1 MRLGGANM
9 KKRITKIVVI
19 SLVAVLLA
27 TSLILGIKVIDKN
40 AGDTIRSG
48 EGFLATTW
56 AWFFPEKEEPV
67 DIKMFSA
74 YTDVEQFKNVPAMVT
89 KGQIVPA
96 EDYGNENYLIQV
108 NGSTEEEYNEYLKT
122 LEKAGFK
129 KHSENGEDKME
140 GYAVT
145 AAFQK
150 DNLTLTVSHG
160 LNIDRTFI
168 SASYDLPLSDHLIYK
183 DEYME
188 GADPNAKTKV
198 HMLQM
203 EASQGCSFIYEL
215 KNGHFV
221 IHDGG
226 LQQEAEYLLDYLDS
240 LTPGDEIPVIEAWF
254 ISHCHN
260 DHYGAMLKITQR
272 QNWLNRIRV
281 NGFYYVEPSATLFTN
296 LTTQTDPSGNS
307 VITAAYQLFKTEDGG
322 TPEFYRPQFG
332 QRYYFADIM
341 IDVTMTL
348 EQLPLEGFRGT
359 DFNDTSLWLMHHIEG
374 QRMLFAGDSG
384 QSGTYAAIEM
394 FDKEYF
400 DMEIFIPFHHGI
412 NVYDH
417 FTNYCTYD
425 TVLYPSWRAMSIW
438 ETREDLKAEL
448 ENDNLKAKAKEVYH
462 FGEGTVVVTFPY
474 HVGEAEVL
482 EGFTA
487 TYVPL

>member
-9 KKRITKIVVI
+9 KKKGTK
-19 SLVAVLLA
+19 LVLL
-27 TSLILGIKVIDKN
+27 SLITLLLTGAILFVLLKVFKK
-40 AGDTIRSG
+40 
-48 EGFLATTW
+48 
-56 AWFFPEKEEPV
+56 EKAEPV
-67 DIKMFSA
+67 DVKMFSA
-74 YTDVEQFKNVPAMVT
+74 YTDVEQFKNVPAMDT
-89 KGQIVPA
+89 KGQIVSA
-96 EDYGNENYLIQV
+96 EDYGNENYMITV
-108 NGSTEEEYNEYLKT
+108 NGSTVEEYKAYLDT
-122 LEKAGFK
+122 LTKAGFK
-129 KHSENGEDKME
+129 KHSDNGEDAME
-140 GYAVT
+140 GYALT
-145 AAFQK
+145 TAFQK

-160 LNIDRTFI
+160 IKIDRTFI
-168 SASYDLPLSDHLIYK
+168 SATYDLPLSEHLIYK
-183 DEYME
+183 DAYME

-203 EASQGCSFIYEL
+203 EASQGCSFVYQL

-226 LQQEAEYLLDYLDS
+226 LQQEAEYLVEYLNE

-260 DHYGAMLKITQR
+260 DHYGAMLKITQKQSLLR
-272 QNWLNRIRV
+272 KIRV
-281 NGFYYVEPSATLFTN
+281 NGFYYVEPSATLFAN
-296 LTTQTDPSGNS
+296 LTTQTDPTGNG
-307 VITAAYQLFKTEDGG
+307 VITAAYQLFQTEDGG
-322 TPEFYRPQFG
+322 VPEFYRPQFG

-359 DFNDTSLWLMHHIEG
+359 DFNDTSLWLMHHIDG

-417 FTNYCTYD
+417 FTDYCTYD

-438 ETREDLKAEL
+438 ETREDLKAEQ
-448 ENDNLKAKAKEVYH
+448 ENENLKAKAKEVYH
-462 FGEGTVVVTFPY
+462 YGEGTVIVTFPY
-474 HVGEAEVL
+474 SVGEAEVL
-482 EGFTA
+482 EGFA
-487 TYVPL
+487 TDYVPL